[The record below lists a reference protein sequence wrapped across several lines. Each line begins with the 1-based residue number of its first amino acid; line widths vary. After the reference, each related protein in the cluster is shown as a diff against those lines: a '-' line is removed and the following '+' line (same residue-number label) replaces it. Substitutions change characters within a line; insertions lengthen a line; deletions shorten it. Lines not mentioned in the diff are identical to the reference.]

1 MHFGMAKACLEAGKH
16 VLVDK
21 PVTPTYAE
29 AAELALIAQ
38 RCNRRLMTFQNRRLD
53 GDFLT
58 VKKLIEERAI
68 GEAYEVESQ

>member
-1 MHFGMAKACLEAGKH
+1 
-16 VLVDK
+16 
-21 PVTPTYAE
+21 
-29 AAELALIAQ
+29 
-38 RCNRRLMTFQNRRLD
+38 MTFQNRRLD